1 MENRDKTP
9 VGEISPKPYFWGPFD
24 EFQTIAQGGFAS
36 DDWLRHCKTYYGAMM
51 DAAPAVLGHR
61 YLFRDFEAIDFGG
74 LNGASTVMAWAARYF
89 AWSIFRARVTARL
102 VGVAVA
108 LLMRSFALFESKKS
122 LFDASSAVYFLGKK
136 TDAKRVSH
144 KELVALYDG
153 QFPSVDG

>member
-36 DDWLRHCKTYYGAMM
+36 DDWLRHCENYYGAMM
-51 DAAPAVLGHR
+51 GAAPAVLGHK

-74 LNGASTVMAWAARYF
+74 GQHRDGGLRGL
-89 AWSIFRARVTARL
+89 AWSIFNGARVTARL

>member
-36 DDWLRHCKTYYGAMM
+36 DDWLRHCKTYYRAM
-51 DAAPAVLGHR
+51 ANATVLDKSVTKLKKTVKRVIG
-61 YLFRDFEAIDFGG
+61 LDFKTIVPRIIEKDI
-74 LNGASTVMAWAARYF
+74 LRS
-89 AWSIFRARVTARL
+89 ARVTARL

-108 LLMRSFALFESKKS
+108 LLMRLFALFESKKS
-122 LFDASSAVYFLGKK
+122 LFDVSSAVYFLGKK

-153 QFPSVDG
+153 QFPPVDG

>member
-1 MENRDKTP
+1 MKLFGMIILEFIDKKFREIGQMSSPKLKKIAKRMIGRDFRTIVPSLIEK
-9 VGEISPKPYFWGPFD
+9 EIS
-24 EFQTIAQGGFAS
+24 
-36 DDWLRHCKTYYGAMM
+36 
-51 DAAPAVLGHR
+51 
-61 YLFRDFEAIDFGG
+61 
-74 LNGASTVMAWAARYF
+74 NG
-89 AWSIFRARVTARL
+89 ARVTARL

-108 LLMRSFALFESKKS
+108 LLMRPFALFENKKS